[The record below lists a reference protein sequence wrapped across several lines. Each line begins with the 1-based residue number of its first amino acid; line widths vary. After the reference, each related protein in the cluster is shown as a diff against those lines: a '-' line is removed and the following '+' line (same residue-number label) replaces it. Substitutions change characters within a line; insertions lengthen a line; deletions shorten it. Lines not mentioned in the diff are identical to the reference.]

1 MTAYQRPIV
10 LSGEIFHATSSTASA
25 WSVLKPWQQGMFIV
39 LSIAILC
46 SALSVVLV
54 QHAHRQQM
62 RELHAGMNLQDE
74 LNHAW
79 SQLLVEQSAWA
90 AMDHV
95 ETAARQNLGM
105 VIPDLS
111 QVTYL
116 TVDRVTQG
124 RRVAQDGSLKPMQ
137 FGVTD
142 DWLRHPQT
150 AQIPILARQKSTAE
164 GTWPES

>member
-1 MTAYQRPIV
+1 MTAYQPPIV
-10 LSGEIFHATSSTASA
+10 LTGEIFRTTASTASA
-25 WSVLKPWQQGMFIV
+25 WSVLRPWQQGLFIV

-62 RELHAGMNLQDE
+62 RELHAGMLQRDD

-79 SQLLVEQSAWA
+79 SQLLVEQSALA
-90 AMDHV
+90 AMGSV
-95 ETAARQNLGM
+95 ETAARQQLGM

-116 TVDRVTQG
+116 NVDTAVKG
-124 RRVAQDGSLKPMQ
+124 RRIAEAHYPAVQQGQPVLSAGERSDSRDAL
-137 FGVTD
+137 
-142 DWLRHPQT
+142 
-150 AQIPILARQKSTAE
+150 ILAPQQSATGGA
-164 GTWPES
+164 

>member
-1 MTAYQRPIV
+1 MTAYQPPV
-10 LSGEIFHATSSTASA
+10 VFTGEVFRTTTSTASA
-25 WSVLKPWQQGMFIV
+25 WSVLRPWQQGLFII
-39 LSIAILC
+39 LSIAILF

-62 RELHAGMNLQDE
+62 RELHASMIQRDE

-90 AMDHV
+90 AFDHV
-95 ETAARQNLGM
+95 ETTARQQLGM

-116 TVDRVTQG
+116 NMDVATQG
-124 RRVAQDGSLKPMQ
+124 RRIAEATHPALPQGQAALSGPDRYGSDENSMM
-137 FGVTD
+137 V
-142 DWLRHPQT
+142 
-150 AQIPILARQKSTAE
+150 RQKSSA
-164 GTWPES
+164 GGA